1 MGAVSLVG
9 LRSDALNFLPKNFKH
24 TTKAFA
30 GITLSL
36 QLVCNIHCITG
47 NPCLYLK
54 KITSITDPR
63 SRFP

>member
-9 LRSDALNFLPKNFKH
+9 LRSDALNFLPKDFKH

-36 QLVCNIHCITG
+36 QLVCNLHCITSSHRV
-47 NPCLYLK
+47 YLK